1 MMPEQEVVSLDLS
14 KKLKELGAPQESQL
28 YWEIPRDQRRIHN
41 GAIPLVN
48 ELPGKENVRN
58 RFFDYYSA
66 FTAAELRE
74 LLPPSIPLY
83 KDSLDSADLRI
94 TREYN
99 SSTKTI
105 NEWCCWYQRPDNGS
119 ALIEQFGGSSMTD
132 ALAKMLI
139 YLLENRLL
147 AI

>member
-1 MMPEQEVVSLDLS
+1 MPEQEVLSLALS
-14 KKLKELGAPQESQL
+14 KKLKELGVPQESL
-28 YWEIPRDQRRIHN
+28 FYWEVPREQKKAHDGMIPV
-41 GAIPLVN
+41 VN

-58 RFFDYYSA
+58 RFFFYYSA
-66 FTAAELRE
+66 FTAAELKE

-83 KDSLDSADLRI
+83 KDSLESADLHL

-105 NEWCCWYQRPDNGS
+105 NEWCCWYKRSDNGS
-119 ALIEQFGGSSMTD
+119 ALVEQFGGSSMID

>member
-1 MMPEQEVVSLDLS
+1 MPEPQVISLELS
-14 KKLKELGAPQESQL
+14 KKLEELGVPQASL
-28 YWEIPRDQRRIHN
+28 FYWEVPREQAKVND
-41 GAIPLVN
+41 GVIPLVD
-48 ELPGKENVRN
+48 ELPGKENVRS
-58 RFFDYYSA
+58 RFFFYYSA
-66 FTAAELRE
+66 FTATELRE

-83 KDSLDSADLRI
+83 KDSLESADLHI

-105 NEWCCWYQRPDNGS
+105 NEWCCWYKRSDTGS
-119 ALIEQFGGSSMTD
+119 ALIEQFGGSSMID

-147 AI
+147 VI

>member
-1 MMPEQEVVSLDLS
+1 MPEQEVVSLDLS
-14 KKLKELGAPQESQL
+14 KKLEELGLPQQSL
-28 YWEIPRDQRRIHN
+28 FYWEVPREQRKVHDGVIQ
-41 GAIPLVN
+41 IVN
-48 ELPGKENVRN
+48 ELPGKGNVRS
-58 RFFDYYSA
+58 RFFFYYSA
-66 FTAAELRE
+66 FTAAELKE

-99 SSTKTI
+99 SSTQTI
-105 NEWCCWYQRPDNGS
+105 NEWCCWYQRPDTGS
-119 ALIEQFGGSSMTD
+119 ALVEQFGGSSMTD